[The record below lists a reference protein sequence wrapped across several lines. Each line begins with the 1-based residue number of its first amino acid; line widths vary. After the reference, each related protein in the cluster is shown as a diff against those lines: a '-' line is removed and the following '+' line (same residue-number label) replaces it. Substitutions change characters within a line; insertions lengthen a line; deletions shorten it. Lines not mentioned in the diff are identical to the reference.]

1 MRGRPP
7 LVDISPPHKNG
18 KLQLS
23 ASEGQ
28 VLALLREGKSNQE
41 IGTALGLRRASGYSY
56 IRNLIE
62 KFEVRSRL
70 GVIAKGASWDDSW
83 FEIRRKE

>member
-1 MRGRPP
+1 M
-7 LVDISPPHKNG
+7 
-18 KLQLS
+18 
-23 ASEGQ
+23 
-28 VLALLREGKSNQE
+28 ALLREGKTNQE
-41 IGTALGLRRASGYSY
+41 IGAVLGLRRASVYSY

-83 FEIRRKE
+83 FDIKRK